1 MTVVERAKTDKKIIL
16 MIATLSSFLTPFMG
30 SSINVALP
38 SMGREFKMNAIL
50 IAWVA
55 TAYLLSASVLLVP
68 MGRIADILGRK
79 KVFLTGITVFTL
91 SSLLSGVAGSSFQ
104 IIFFRVMQG
113 IGGSMIMGTGVAL
126 LTSVFPPGERG
137 KALGINSSAVYL
149 GLSLGPFIGGL
160 LTNYFGW
167 RSVFFVNI
175 PLGIIIIVFVM
186 GKLKGEW
193 AEAKGESFDF
203 TGSLF
208 YGVSIISLM
217 YGFSKLPSTSGT
229 ILLLLGITGIVIF
242 IFIES
247 TINHPV
253 LNIKLFSE
261 SRTFSFSNIAA
272 LINYSATTA
281 VGFLLSLYLQYIKG
295 LSPRIAGTV
304 LVSQPVVMALFSPL
318 AGRLSDRVEPRVVAS
333 LGMGISALGLT
344 LLIPLNSNTSLH
356 YIIFVL
362 LILGFGFALFSSP
375 NTNAVMSSVERKYYG
390 ISSGIIATMRLLGQ
404 MLSMG
409 IATLIFSIH
418 NLRVQI
424 TPKYFPA
431 FIQALKTSFTIF
443 SLLCFIG
450 IFASL
455 ARGGI
460 HNNNK
465 V

>member
-1 MTVVERAKTDKKIIL
+1 MTVVEREKTEKRIVL

-50 IAWVA
+50 LAWVA
-55 TAYLLSASVLLVP
+55 TSYLLSASVFLVP
-68 MGRIADILGRK
+68 MGRIADIWGRK
-79 KVFLTGITVFTL
+79 RVFLIGINIFTL
-91 SSLLSGVAGSSFQ
+91 SSLLSGIAGSSSQ
-104 IIFFRVMQG
+104 IIFFRIMQG
-113 IGGSMIMGTGVAL
+113 IGGSMILGTGVAL

-160 LTNYFGW
+160 LTSYFGW
-167 RSVFFVNI
+167 RSVFFINI
-175 PLGIIIIVFVM
+175 PLGIIIIIFVM
-186 GKLKGEW
+186 MKLKGEW
-193 AEAKGESFDF
+193 AGAKGESFDF
-203 TGSLF
+203 KG
-208 YGVSIISLM
+208 SIIYGASIVSLM
-217 YGFSKLPSTSGT
+217 YGFSRLPANSGI
-229 ILLLLGITGIVIF
+229 ILLLLGMVGITIF
-242 IFIES
+242 IFVES
-247 TINHPV
+247 FVNHPV
-253 LNIKLFSE
+253 LNIKLFTQ
-261 SRTFSFSNIAA
+261 SRTFSFSNVAA
-272 LINYSATTA
+272 LINYSATSA

-295 LSPRIAGTV
+295 LSPRIAGAV

-318 AGRLSDRVEPRVVAS
+318 AGRLSDRVEPRIVAS
-333 LGMGISALGLT
+333 IGMGISALGLF
-344 LLIPLNSNTSLH
+344 LLIPLNLNTPIY

-390 ISSGIIATMRLLGQ
+390 TSSGIIATMRLLGQ

-424 TPKYFPA
+424 TPEYFSP
-431 FIQALKTSFTIF
+431 FINTLKTSFIIF
-443 SLLCFIG
+443 SSLCFLG

-460 HNNNK
+460 HSNR

>member
-1 MTVVERAKTDKKIIL
+1 MTVVEREKTEKRIVL

-50 IAWVA
+50 LAWVA
-55 TAYLLSASVLLVP
+55 TSYLLSASVFLVP
-68 MGRIADILGRK
+68 MGRIADIWGRK
-79 KVFLTGITVFTL
+79 RVFLTGITIFTL
-91 SSLLSGVAGSSFQ
+91 SSLLSGIAGSSSQ
-104 IIFFRVMQG
+104 IISFRIMQG
-113 IGGSMIMGTGVAL
+113 IGGSMILGTGIAL

-175 PLGIIIIVFVM
+175 PLGIIIIIFVM
-186 GKLKGEW
+186 MRLKGEW
-193 AEAKGESFDF
+193 AGAKGESFDF
-203 TGSLF
+203 KGSII
-208 YGVSIISLM
+208 YGASIISLM
-217 YGFSKLPSTSGT
+217 YGFSRLPANSGI
-229 ILLLLGITGIVIF
+229 ILLLLGMVGITIF
-242 IFIES
+242 IFVES
-247 TINHPV
+247 FVNHPV
-253 LNIKLFSE
+253 LNIKLFTQ
-261 SRTFSFSNIAA
+261 SRTFSFSNVAA
-272 LINYSATTA
+272 LINYSATSA

-295 LSPRIAGTV
+295 LSPRIAGAV

-318 AGRLSDRVEPRVVAS
+318 AGRLSDRVEPRIVAS
-333 LGMGISALGLT
+333 IGMGICALGLF
-344 LLIPLNSNTSLH
+344 LLIPLDLNTSIY

-390 ISSGIIATMRLLGQ
+390 TSSGIIATMRLLGQ

-424 TPKYFPA
+424 TPEYFSP
-431 FIQALKTSFTIF
+431 FLKTLKTSFIIF
-443 SLLCFIG
+443 SFLCFLG

-460 HNNNK
+460 HSNR

>member
-1 MTVVERAKTDKKIIL
+1 MTVVKREKTEKRIVL
-16 MIATLSSFLTPFMG
+16 MTATLSSFLTPFMG

-55 TAYLLSASVLLVP
+55 TAYLLSASVFLVP
-68 MGRIADILGRK
+68 MGRIADIWGRK
-79 KVFLTGITVFTL
+79 KVFLTGITVFTF
-91 SSLLSGVAGSSFQ
+91 SSFLSGVAGSSSQ
-104 IIFFRVMQG
+104 IISFRILQG
-113 IGGSMIMGTGVAL
+113 IGGSMILGTGVAL

-175 PLGIIIIVFVM
+175 PLGILIIIFVM

-193 AEAKGESFDF
+193 AGAKGESFDF
-203 TGSLF
+203 KGSLI

-217 YGFSKLPSTSGT
+217 YGFSRLPANSGT
-229 ILLLLGITGIVIF
+229 TLLLLGMTGIAIF
-242 IFIES
+242 IFVES
-247 TINHPV
+247 AINYPV
-253 LNIKLFSE
+253 LNIKLFTQSK
-261 SRTFSFSNIAA
+261 TFSFSNVAA
-272 LINYSATTA
+272 LINYSATSA

-304 LVSQPVVMALFSPL
+304 LVSQPVIMALFSPL
-318 AGRLSDRVEPRVVAS
+318 AGKLSDKAEPRVVAS
-333 LGMGISALGLT
+333 LGMGISALGLS
-344 LLIPLNSNTSLH
+344 LLIPLNLNTSIY

-390 ISSGIIATMRLLGQ
+390 TSSGILATMRLLGQ

-431 FIQALKTSFTIF
+431 FIQILKTSFIIF
-443 SLLCFIG
+443 SFLCFLG
-450 IFASL
+450 IFTSL

-460 HNNNK
+460 HNNR